1 MASPSKPTGS
11 VVAETLL
18 SAKNLEFTYAGASAP
33 QVAVREFSIAR
44 AERIF
49 LYGPSGSG
57 KTTFLELLAGVLRPQ
72 KGELRMLG
80 RELERLA
87 GSELDG
93 FRADHIGYIFQSF
106 NLIPYLTVRE
116 NVLLPLTFSAR
127 KRSRVKDPE
136 ATCRGLLEAL
146 GLADFWWRP
155 VAQLSVGQQQRVA
168 AARAL
173 IGEPE
178 LILADE
184 PTSALDFDHR
194 QKFLQLLF
202 SLAKEAGTA
211 ILFVS
216 HDRTLDKLFDR
227 ALAFDEISGGRP

>member
-1 MASPSKPTGS
+1 MSND
-11 VVAETLL
+11 LL
-18 SAKNLEFTYAGASAP
+18 TAKELEFTYPGASTP
-33 QVAVREFSIAR
+33 QVSVREFRIAR
-44 AERIF
+44 GERIF

-80 RELERLA
+80 HELGGLA
-87 GSELDG
+87 GSTLDG

-116 NVLLPLTFSAR
+116 NVLLPLAFSAR
-127 KRSRVKDPE
+127 KRERVKDPE
-136 ATCRGLLEAL
+136 ATCRQLLEAL

-155 VAQLSVGQQQRVA
+155 VGELSVGQQQRVA

-173 IGEPE
+173 VGGPE

-202 SLAKEAGTA
+202 ALAKEAGTA

-227 ALAFDEISGGRP
+227 ALAFDEISGGRS